1 MKFIDFVGLPLVVG
15 STVAAA
21 MQIGRHAQMRKGTII
36 SFNEEAG
43 TVDIDWVTDTEDS
56 LWVSPVGS
64 SVIRR
69 SYVHTNRDGSKS
81 WRMPS
86 LALL

>member
-15 STVAAA
+15 STVAAS
-21 MQIGRHAQMRKGTII
+21 INEGREARMRKGTIV
-36 SFNEEAG
+36 SFNEEVG
-43 TVDIDWVTDTEDS
+43 TVAIDWVTKTEDG
-56 LWVSPVGS
+56 LRVSSVGT

-69 SYVHTNRDGSKS
+69 SVVHTHRDGSKS
-81 WRMPS
+81 WRMSS

>member
-15 STVAAA
+15 STVAAS
-21 MQIGRHAQMRKGTII
+21 ITDGREARMRRGTIV

-43 TVDIDWVTDTEDS
+43 TVAIDWVTRTEEGIFLS
-56 LWVSPVGS
+56 LVST

-69 SYVHTNRDGSKS
+69 SEVHTHRDGSKS
-81 WRMPS
+81 WRMES

>member
-15 STVAAA
+15 STVAASV
-21 MQIGRHAQMRKGTII
+21 MEGRHARMRKGTII

-43 TVDIDWVTDTEDS
+43 TVAIDWVTRTEEGIFLS
-56 LWVSPVGS
+56 LVST

-69 SYVHTNRDGSKS
+69 SEVHTHRDGSKS
-81 WRMPS
+81 WRMES

>member
-15 STVAAA
+15 STVAAS
-21 MQIGRHAQMRKGTII
+21 ILSGRYAQMRKGTII
-36 SFNEEAG
+36 SFNEEWG
-43 TVDIDWVTDTEDS
+43 TVAIDWVTKTEDG
-56 LWVSPVGS
+56 LWVSSVGS

-69 SYVHTNRDGSKS
+69 SYVHTHRDGSKS